1 MSDLGEPSGP
11 ASWRPWLVT
20 DVDVANG
27 IPGFDQHQSDGSVLG
42 GAWVLIRVFG
52 EPLGVVEIP
61 FSGAGVSEAD
71 VRAALPEPI
80 TREVMRRLEE
90 AGASLDSQI
99 PLHGC
104 APKREPA
111 FLSGRAEVLAQG
123 PEVTAVVC
131 TRNQP
136 VGLSTCLQSLQ
147 AQSYPRL
154 RIMVVDNASS
164 SDESRLVAESSEGPF
179 PVTYVFEAEPG
190 LSNAR
195 NRSVAEATTNLLA
208 WIDDDEVADPHWVA
222 ELVRGYRQSP
232 SASSVCGVMLPGELE
247 TVAQAWFEEYGGHS
261 KGRGFHPAEFSPATS
276 SQQSPLFPLP
286 PFGTG
291 GNMSMTRQAV
301 ERFGGFDP
309 ALGAGAPTMGSEDTK
324 ALSQILLDGGVVR
337 YQPTALTWHFH
348 RRESA
353 AFERQ
358 LYGYGKGLSAFYT
371 SLIVDRPK
379 LLVPLLRLAPHA
391 LRELRDPEGARLG
404 GIGPAFPSEVLR
416 AHRRGMLEGPLSY
429 LRARRKTRSAVS
441 PTAR

>member
-1 MSDLGEPSGP
+1 MTSP
-11 ASWRPWLVT
+11 ANSWLPWSVL
-20 DVDVANG
+20 DIDVASG
-27 IPGFDQHQSDGSVLG
+27 IPEIGRHRPDGSLVG
-42 GAWVLIRVFG
+42 GAWILVRAFD
-52 EPLGVVEIP
+52 EPLGVLEIA
-61 FSGAGVSEAD
+61 FSDADLSPTD
-71 VRAALPEPI
+71 VRAAFPLDLE
-80 TREVMRRLEE
+80 REIRRRLADAAFDPHAEI
-90 AGASLDSQI
+90 ALDGYTTDRQ
-99 PLHGC
+99 
-104 APKREPA
+104 PA
-111 FLSGRAEVLAQG
+111 FLTDRDQVIADG
-123 PEVTAVVC
+123 PEVTAVIC

-136 VGLSTCLQSLQ
+136 AGLARCLTSLQ
-147 AQSYPRL
+147 RQSYPRL
-154 RIMVVDNASS
+154 RIMVVDNASTS
-164 SDESRLVAESSEGPF
+164 EESRVVTEESQGPF
-179 PVTYVFEAEPG
+179 PVTYVFEANPG

-195 NRSVAEATTNLLA
+195 NRSMAEAVTDLLA